1 MNKELGNSYK
11 VIKAF
16 NNNVIAIDINGQES
30 ILFGKGIGF
39 GKKPGNSVDK
49 GTIYEKIFILE
60 DKENIKNFNEVVS
73 RNDDDFIGICEEFIS
88 NIAIELNEDL
98 NETIHIGLIDHI
110 SIALKRLSEG
120 EVIENPFLVE
130 IQTLYSVEFDLA
142 KKLALELENKTDVY
156 IPDGEVG
163 LIALHIHSAR
173 NSGKLSNTIKYAY
186 VGSSAIETIEE
197 LMDIKIDRKSL
208 DYARFLTHLRFAME
222 RILKNVENENDF
234 LDLIKIKYRK
244 SYKVSKEVGKLIEES
259 LNKKVNDDEIAYMA
273 MHIERF
279 VKAFKSKNK

>member
-1 MNKELGNSYK
+1 MNRELDSSYK

-16 NNNVIAIDINGQES
+16 NNNVIAIDINGKES

-39 GKKPGNSVDK
+39 GKKTGNLVEK

-60 DKENIKNFNEVVS
+60 DEENIKNFNEVVS

-110 SIALKRLSEG
+110 SVALKRLSEG

-130 IQTLYSVEFDLA
+130 IETLYSLEFDLA
-142 KKLALELENKTDVY
+142 KRLAIELEEKTDVF

-186 VGSSAIETIEE
+186 VGNSAIEVIEDFMSIE
-197 LMDIKIDRKSL
+197 IDRKSL

-222 RILKNVENENDF
+222 RILKNIEVENDF

-244 SYKVSKEVGKLIEES
+244 SYKASKEVARLIEES
-259 LNKKVNDDEIAYMA
+259 LDKKVNDDEIAYLA
-273 MHIERF
+273 MHIQRF
-279 VKAFKSKNK
+279 VKAFKKK